1 MRLLPRQVPSPI
13 AYVLSKIPSYPGSF
27 VFASGLNFFV
37 INLFSNDVKI
47 LLEGKRLRICIR
59 DARLSFDFLVSN
71 GHFLASKNKLLPDL
85 CITASAY
92 DFSLL
97 ARKQVDPDTL
107 FFNRRLSMEGDTE
120 LGILVKNSLD
130 AIETS
135 VLDLRF
141 LKPSIIFGQLKKIV
155 ERI

>member
-1 MRLLPRQVPSPI
+1 MSLLPRQVPPPI
-13 AYVLSKIPSYPGSF
+13 AYVLSKMPSYPGSF
-27 VFASGLNFFV
+27 IFAASLNFFV
-37 INLFSNDVKI
+37 INLFSKDVKHA
-47 LLEGKRLRICIR
+47 LEGKRLRICIR
-59 DARLSFDFLVSN
+59 DARLNFDFLVSN
-71 GHFLASKNKLLPDL
+71 GHFFASENKLTPDL

-97 ARKQVDPDTL
+97 ARKKVDPDTL

-135 VLDLRF
+135 VLDLQF
-141 LKPSIIFGQLKKIV
+141 LKPSIVFGQLKKIV